1 MTYQQ
6 FEILIKTIQKN
17 RENSLQLYVLGIDL
31 SGYNDDLYKVIDI
44 LMEKAFG
51 DIKKEWIDWFIYER
65 VTPGGEILEA
75 WDENKKP
82 ICYDI
87 KSLWEEVNQND

>member
-6 FEILIKTIQKN
+6 FEILIKTLLQK
-17 RENSLQLYVLGIDL
+17 REDQVEIYKFGIDL
-31 SGYNDDLYKVIDI
+31 SSYNDDLYKVIDI

-51 DIKKEWIDWFIYER
+51 SMNKEWIDWFIYER
-65 VTPGGEILEA
+65 VTPSGQILEA

>member
-6 FEILIKTIQKN
+6 FEILIKTLLQK
-17 RENSLQLYVLGIDL
+17 REDQVEIYRLGIDM
-31 SGYNDDLYKVIDI
+31 SSYNDDLYKVIDM

-51 DIKKEWIDWFIYER
+51 INKEWIDWFVYER
-65 VTPGGEILEA
+65 VSPSGQILEA
-75 WDENKKP
+75 WDENKNP

>member
-1 MTYQQ
+1 MTYQK
-6 FEILIKTIQKN
+6 FEILINTLLKQ
-17 RENSLQLYVLGIDL
+17 REDQTKIYMLGIDM

-51 DIKKEWIDWFIYER
+51 EIKKEWIDWFLYER
-65 VTPGGEILEA
+65 VTPSGQILEA
-75 WDENKKP
+75 WDENKNP

-87 KSLWEEVNQND
+87 KSLWEEVNKND